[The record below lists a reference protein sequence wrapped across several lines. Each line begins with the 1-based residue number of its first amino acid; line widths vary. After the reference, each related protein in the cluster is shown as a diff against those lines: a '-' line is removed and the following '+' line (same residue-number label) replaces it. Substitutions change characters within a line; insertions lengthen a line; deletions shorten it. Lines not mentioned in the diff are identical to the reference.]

1 MSVPLPKRLVAE
13 VIGTFGFFFT
23 GFCGIAALVTQGL
36 TAIQSLGIAFG
47 FGLGLALMIFAFGHI
62 SGGHYNP
69 AVTLG
74 LTTAKRFPA
83 SEVAPYWGAQLVGG
97 LLAALLIRV
106 VFSSVVSKAMVTHP
120 AANVSNGKALVLE
133 AVFTF
138 LFVLVVATVATDA
151 RAPWNGVFAPLA
163 IGLFIFTAATV
174 CGPIS
179 GGSFN
184 PARSID
190 PAIIAGKFDDLWIYI
205 VGPLVGGA
213 LGGLVNAYFQAE
225 SAPAPASAT

>member
-1 MSVPLPKRLVAE
+1 VSEKLSKRLAAE

-23 GFCGIAALVTQGL
+23 GFCGIAAVTTQGP
-36 TAIQSLGIAFG
+36 TSIQAVGIAFG
-47 FGLGLALMIFAFGHI
+47 FGLGLAMMIFAFGHI
-62 SGGHYNP
+62 CGGHYNP

-74 LTTAKRFPA
+74 LTTARRFPA

-106 VFSSVVSKAMVTHP
+106 LFSSLVIHKVLTEPGKGIT
-120 AANVSNGKALVLE
+120 NGKALVLE

-138 LFVLVVATVATDA
+138 LFVLVVATVATDE

-190 PAIIAGKFDDLWIYI
+190 PAIIAGSFTNLWVYI

-213 LGGLVNAYFQAE
+213 LGGLVNAYFRE
-225 SAPAPASAT
+225 PAAATQS

>member
-1 MSVPLPKRLVAE
+1 MSVPLTKRLAAE

-23 GFCGIAALVTQGL
+23 GFCGIAAFSTQGIL
-36 TAIQSLGIAFG
+36 SIQSLGIAFG
-47 FGLGLALMIFAFGHI
+47 FGLGLAMMIFAFGHL

-74 LTTAKRFPA
+74 LGAARRFPLG
-83 SEVAPYWGAQLVGG
+83 EVAPYWGAQVVGG

-106 VFSSVVSKAMVTHP
+106 MFSKLIVSATLTHP
-120 AANVSNGKALVLE
+120 GHGITDGKALVFE

-138 LFVLVVATVATDA
+138 LFVLVVATVATDP
-151 RAPWNGVFAPLA
+151 RAPWNGVFAPMA

-174 CGPIS
+174 CGPLS

-184 PARSID
+184 PARSLC
-190 PAIIAGKFDDLWIYI
+190 PAIIAGSFTDLWVYI
-205 VGPLVGGA
+205 VGPL
-213 LGGLVNAYFQAE
+213 LGGGLAGLVHLYFREAE
-225 SAPAPASAT
+225 EPATA